1 MAKSSTRSVNQVVGP
16 VVKLPKHPN
25 HCTTANELV
34 EYCKARKKDG
44 VLLGADLFAGAGGLS
59 YGLGE
64 AGIEI
69 VIGVDHYNHA
79 VDTHAA
85 HFPGL
90 SVDWDLSTP
99 ESVARVA
106 NLMMECGIEVLAG
119 GPPCQPFSQAGR
131 NIIRH
136 LVQQGLRDPKD
147 ARRDLWRAYLEVVQL
162 AKPTAVIM
170 ENVPQ
175 MALDGEMFIIRSMI
189 EELEQLGYSVEERV
203 VDTWRYGVPQFRQ
216 RLILVAI
223 KDGIKFTWPKE
234 RETKVTL
241 WNAIGD
247 MPPVEGGERPEGG
260 ADGFAVYEGP
270 KTEFQKYIRRHV
282 RPEHSKRLYDHI
294 TRPVRE
300 DDRQAFE
307 MMTPD
312 TKYSELP
319 EHLRRYR
326 SDIFSDKYKK
336 LDENDLCRTITAHIA
351 KDGYAFIHPRQPR
364 TLTVREA
371 ARVQTFPDSFRFS
384 GPPSAAFKQIGNA
397 VPVRLGEAVGQGIV
411 DALERHE
418 LKEFGAIEYS
428 EVLANWYRELPIG
441 ETIMPWVKAGNRWKL
456 AIAEILIGKPT
467 RISATQIWPLIDQ
480 VFETPVPG
488 EKVSS
493 AAIEMY
499 RAFFTWKKFE
509 RRLDKIEQFIAEYN
523 QDPNALWAPEID
535 RGQFRSLNNA
545 ILELMELACPVDAD
559 SGIPV
564 LIPKGILRLTSRVEG
579 VDSESRNKQT
589 EGRLSVARM
598 LGMNANS
605 RDAHKAMIEIAQ
617 SVCTPVE
624 PACFRC
630 PLAKMCASAEVKAT
644 LELGLE
650 A

>member
-1 MAKSSTRSVNQVVGP
+1 MSKSSSRGVDQVVGP
-16 VVKLPKHPN
+16 IVRLPKHPD
-25 HCTTANELV
+25 HCTSEEELIS
-34 EYCKARKKDG
+34 YCQKRRDNGAI
-44 VLLGADLFAGAGGLS
+44 LAADLFAGAGGLS

-64 AGIEI
+64 AGIEV

-85 HFPGL
+85 HFPGF

-106 NLMMECGIEVLAG
+106 NLMTECGIEILAG

-136 LVQQGLRDPKD
+136 LVEKGLRDPKD
-147 ARRDLWRAYLEVVQL
+147 TRRDLWRAYLEVVQL
-162 AKPTAVIM
+162 AMPTAVVM

-175 MALDGEMFIIRSMI
+175 MALDKEMFIIRSMI

-223 KDGIKFTWPKE
+223 KEGVKFTWPKE
-234 RETKVTL
+234 RETKVSL

-247 MPPVEGGERPEGG
+247 MPEVEGGWRPEGG
-260 ADGFAVYEGP
+260 AEGYVEYDGP
-270 KTEFQKYIRRHV
+270 QTEFQRYIRRHV
-282 RPEHSKRLYDHI
+282 KPEFKHRLYDHI
-294 TRPVRE
+294 TRPVRN

-307 MMTPD
+307 IMTHE

-319 EHLRRYR
+319 ERLRRYR
-326 SDIFSDKYKK
+326 SDIFADKYKK

-371 ARVQTFPDSFRFS
+371 ARVQTFPDNFRFS

-397 VPVRLGEAVGQGIV
+397 VPVRLGEAVGDGIMS
-411 DALERHE
+411 ALERNT
-418 LKEFGAIEYS
+418 KKNYGAREYS
-428 EVLANWYRELPIG
+428 DALAVWYRALPIG
-441 ETIMPWVKAGNRWKL
+441 ESILPWIMAGNQWKL
-456 AIAEILIGKPT
+456 VVAEVLMGKVT
-467 RISATQIWPLIDQ
+467 WAATTQIWPLIDK
-480 VFETPVPG
+480 VFETPAPG
-488 EKVSS
+488 EKVSEDL
-493 AAIEMY
+493 IKMY
-499 RAFFTWKKFE
+499 RSFFSWKKYE
-509 RRLDKIEQFIAEYN
+509 KRLEQLEKFISEYN
-523 QDPNALWAPEID
+523 SDPDALWKPEID
-535 RGQFRSLNNA
+535 REKFSSLSNST
-545 ILELMELACPVDAD
+545 IDLIELACPVDGE

-564 LIPKGILRLTSRVEG
+564 LITKGILRLTSRVEG
-579 VDSESRNKQT
+579 VDAESRNKQT

-617 SVCTPVE
+617 AICTPAE

-630 PLAKMCASAEVKAT
+630 PLSEMCASAEVKET
-644 LELGLE
+644 LDLRLE
-650 A
+650 T

>member
-1 MAKSSTRSVNQVVGP
+1 MNQVVGP
-16 VVKLPKHPN
+16 VVKLPKHPD
-25 HCTTANELV
+25 HCSTEAELV
-34 EYCKARKKDG
+34 EYCKKRKAEG

-69 VIGVDHYNHA
+69 VIGVDHYAHA

-99 ESVARVA
+99 ESVSRVA
-106 NLMMECGIEVLAG
+106 DLMLECGIEVLAG

-175 MALDGEMFIIRSMI
+175 MALDSEMFIIRSMI
-189 EELEQLGYSVEERV
+189 EELEQIGYSVEERV
-203 VDTWRYGVPQFRQ
+203 VETWRYGVPQFRQ

-223 KDGIKFTWPKE
+223 KNNVKFTWPRE

-247 MPPVEGGERPEGG
+247 MPEVEGGWRPEGG
-260 ADGFAVYEGP
+260 ADGYVDYDGP
-270 KTEFQKYIRRHV
+270 KTEFQEYIRRHV
-282 RPEHSKRLYDHI
+282 VPEYAHRLYDHI
-294 TRPVRE
+294 TRPVRD
-300 DDRQAFE
+300 DDREAFE
-307 MMTPD
+307 IMTPD

-319 EHLRRYR
+319 ENLRRYR
-326 SDIFSDKYKK
+326 SDIFADKYKK

-371 ARVQTFPDSFRFS
+371 ARVQTFPDNFRFS

-397 VPVRLGEAVGQGIV
+397 VPVRLGEAIG
-411 DALERHE
+411 
-418 LKEFGAIEYS
+418 GAIGDSIRLGERKNAGAREYS
-428 EVLANWYRELPIG
+428 KVLADWYRALPTS
-441 ETIMPWVKAGNRWKL
+441 ETIMPWIKEGNRWKL
-456 AIAEILIGKPT
+456 AIAEILISKANRT
-467 RISATQIWPLIDQ
+467 ASTQIWPLIDQ
-480 VFETPVPG
+480 VFETPQPG
-488 EKVSS
+488 QKVSE

-499 RAFFTWKKFE
+499 RAFFTWKKYE
-509 RRLDKIEQFIAEYN
+509 RRLEKIDQLIREYN
-523 QDPNALWAPEID
+523 EGPEAFWATEID
-535 RGQFRSLNNA
+535 RTKFASLSNA
-545 ILELMELACPVDAD
+545 IFDLMELACPVDEE

-579 VDSESRNKQT
+579 VDIESRNKQT

-598 LGMNANS
+598 LGMNENS

-617 SVCTPVE
+617 NVCTPVE
-624 PACFRC
+624 PACYRC
-630 PLAKMCASAEVKAT
+630 PLANMCESADVRET
-644 LELGLE
+644 LDICLE
-650 A
+650 TKEPN